1 MACVSIIAPGAYLG
15 ILVDAKFFKGSH
27 RTLNDTSA
35 CKSIFRFSFTII
47 LLFPSMLLAWS
58 EFQTSSVIVQML
70 FFFVL
75 PGFLASFLYFAF
87 SRLLFKKIGLV
98 TSDSDV
104 IEVQEGRIYVS
115 GDEDD
120 DDSMSNNGL
129 DFDQSNHN

>member
-1 MACVSIIAPGAYLG
+1 
-15 ILVDAKFFKGSH
+15 
-27 RTLNDTSA
+27 
-35 CKSIFRFSFTII
+35 
-47 LLFPSMLLAWS
+47 MLLAWS
-58 EFQTSSVIVQML
+58 EFQTSSIIVQML

-129 DFDQSNHN
+129 DFDQSNHNYSYDKLLKP